1 MSPWAQA
8 LGTVALG
15 VVVTLVTA
23 SSATGRET
31 RRLAIEAAGIRE

>member
-1 MSPWAQA
+1 MSPCAQA

-23 SSATGRET
+23 FSATGRET
-31 RRLAIEAAGIRE
+31 RRRAIEAAGIRE